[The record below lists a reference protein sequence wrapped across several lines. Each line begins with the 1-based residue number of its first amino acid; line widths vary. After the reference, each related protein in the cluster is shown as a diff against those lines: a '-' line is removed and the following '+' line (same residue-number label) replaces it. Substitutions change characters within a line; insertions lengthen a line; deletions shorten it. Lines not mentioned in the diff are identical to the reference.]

1 MISNWWG
8 RFRLDVH
15 LTTIDILEDHLA
27 TDHEIDNWTWVN
39 IFAEIFFMPS
49 YTNSMGIFRNLWKY
63 FKYVSSPLMCLWCTF
78 TQGWAVV
85 PGHCR
90 DPGPKQKRGT
100 VPPCPLPIPAFT
112 NRIYGKKYY
121 AIGKLLYEYHFSHQT
136 SLIWNTWSWDTF
148 SEGILPA
155 AFEFTTASGLL
166 DYLSRQSH
174 TIALHWSSMRARI
187 FLNPKFNMLRKCG
200 TKDYVQLR
208 IILRFITNFKRTVIF
223 RRNEC

>member
-63 FKYVSSPLMCLWCTF
+63 FKYVSS
-78 TQGWAVV
+78 GWVVV

-90 DPGPKQKRGT
+90 DPGPGQKRGI
-100 VPPCPLPIPAFT
+100 VSSRLLPIPAFT
-112 NRIYGKKYY
+112 NRIYEK
-121 AIGKLLYEYHFSHQT
+121 
-136 SLIWNTWSWDTF
+136 
-148 SEGILPA
+148 
-155 AFEFTTASGLL
+155 
-166 DYLSRQSH
+166 
-174 TIALHWSSMRARI
+174 
-187 FLNPKFNMLRKCG
+187 
-200 TKDYVQLR
+200 
-208 IILRFITNFKRTVIF
+208 ILRHRKVTIWIKIQPADFIDLKHVILRHVFWGYTSSRIWIYHCLWLVGLFKPPEPHYRSSLVLDASKNFSQPKI
-223 RRNEC
+223 